1 MSEKSGEGDAAT
13 VNATVAVWVCE
24 PDAPVSVIVDVPAAA
39 EDPAA
44 SVSI

>member
-13 VNATVAVWVCE
+13 VNATVAMWVCE